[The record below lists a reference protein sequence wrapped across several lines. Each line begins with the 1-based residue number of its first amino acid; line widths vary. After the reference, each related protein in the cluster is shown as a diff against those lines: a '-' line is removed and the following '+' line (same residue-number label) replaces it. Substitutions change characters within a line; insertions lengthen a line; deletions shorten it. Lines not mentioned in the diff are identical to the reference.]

1 MTYVKINDAQYSASI
16 TGRLHDGDWDN
27 RESKAIMVEM
37 SYEDALSLFVDGT
50 KWSIVQENEEMV
62 EKHDVWGD
70 VVLDENGEV
79 VFELAIVTEEYDN
92 SDYSIAGD
100 ITNHRNGYVTI
111 KMGKPTASEV
121 LAILIGGELA

>member
-37 SYEDALSLFVDGT
+37 SYEDALSLFVDGA

-62 EKHDVWGD
+62 EKRDVNGD